1 LVFFSEAQIYK
12 GTFRYIFMVKIKGNE
27 IALPSITNS
36 FERRSVQIQNSI
48 ISTLKQLGIDRDNVR
63 MPMERIAQKK
73 APASVEWW
81 FQGRNLKYSYSLMP
95 RFIENLCVI
104 DKVLKIEV
112 DKLVSKE
119 ITFDQFAREFS
130 EDDDLSEQRAEARK
144 TLGVDVNEKD
154 FDLISK
160 KYKDLAR
167 KHHPDMPEGD
177 HDLFQKVNAAHKL
190 IAKELT

>member
-1 LVFFSEAQIYK
+1 
-12 GTFRYIFMVKIKGNE
+12 MVKIKGNE

-48 ISTLKQLGIDRDNVR
+48 IGTLKKLGIERDNVR
-63 MPMERIAQKK
+63 MPMEKIAQKK

-81 FQGRNLKYSYSLMP
+81 YQGRNLKYSYALMP

-119 ITFDQFAREFS
+119 ITFDQFGFEFS
-130 EDDDLSEQRAEARK
+130 EDDDLSEQRKEARK
-144 TLGVDVNEKD
+144 TLGVDENEKD
-154 FDLISK
+154 FELISK

-167 KHHPDMPEGD
+167 QHHPDMPEGD
-177 HDLFQKVNAAHKL
+177 HELFQKINSAHKL
-190 IAKELT
+190 IRKELE

>member
-1 LVFFSEAQIYK
+1 
-12 GTFRYIFMVKIKGNE
+12 MVKIKGNE
-27 IALPSITNS
+27 IAAPNITNS

-48 ISTLKQLGIDRDNVR
+48 IATLKQLGIERDNVR

-81 FQGRNLKYSYSLMP
+81 MMGRNLKYSYSLMP
-95 RFIENLCVI
+95 RFIENLYII

-112 DKLVSKE
+112 EKLLSKE

-130 EDDDLSEQRAEARK
+130 EDDDLSEQLKEARK
-144 TLGVDVNEKD
+144 TLGVDENEKD
-154 FDLISK
+154 FELISK

-167 KHHPDMPEGD
+167 QHHPDMPDGD
-177 HDLFQKVNAAHKL
+177 HELFQKVNAAHKL
-190 IAKELT
+190 IKKELT